1 MCPLF
6 DIYPHFILFT
16 CTCTCEH
23 VFCALIYYTSGG
35 TDFEVINQSVEIEAG
50 QLQVCIMVSIYNNTE
65 YSNSSKEFQV
75 TFTIADDSLAIPGSI
90 SSAVVIITEDDG
102 TYIFVRTLTLWVHKH
117 SAKRE
122 LIASTM
128 Y

>member
-1 MCPLF
+1 MFSYL
-6 DIYPHFILFT
+6 HVHA
-16 CTCTCEH
+16 CTCEH
-23 VFCALIYYTSGG
+23 VFCTLIYYTSGG

-102 TYIFVRTLTLWVHKH
+102 T
-117 SAKRE
+117 
-122 LIASTM
+122 
-128 Y
+128 